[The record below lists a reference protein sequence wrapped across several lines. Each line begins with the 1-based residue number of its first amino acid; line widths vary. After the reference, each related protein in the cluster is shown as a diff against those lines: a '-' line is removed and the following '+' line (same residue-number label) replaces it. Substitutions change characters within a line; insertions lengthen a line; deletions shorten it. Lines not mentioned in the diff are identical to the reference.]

1 MTNSRRRYA
10 VMCIEKLTDIGGILF
25 ARAKDNTEGSKFL
38 KKGERKRRMTL
49 PLEGWAIQT
58 SLFREFS
65 VDEGSSFSPPSFFKE
80 FTPVETEC

>member
-10 VMCIEKLTDIGGILF
+10 VMYIEKLTDIGGILF

-65 VDEGSSFSPPSFFKE
+65 VAEDSSFYLHPFLRNLHP
-80 FTPVETEC
+80 